1 MKPALRFIV
10 IFLFYTQRCFETQ
23 LGQLVNDGKRVYVYA
38 SVLSRVQD
46 KLPFIQPHGME
57 LRSAALRPFFT
68 PPTHSR
74 NVLPLSSSGSSL
86 QALLS
91 PGLASSASSA
101 LYGTPAPPGTPPP
114 GEERHIDH
122 LLEEVMMG
130 LNIMPSNSTQTLA
143 ANVLRGG
150 GSCGAA
156 SGETLVLQQQQ
167 QQGEGEMNDIL
178 DHFLMSFEQHINNS
192 GAREEAD
199 AQSSAE
205 AAERAAHTRQQQDV
219 AEPPVNDLQPRKTR
233 RGARAERV
241 EATSRRKTPR
251 GRRRG
256 RSRGRRRTR
265 RTSSSENQGAHVGS
279 PPPSGV
285 KPARMFPDLD
295 DRQLQQMPVV
305 KLERRGPLPAQVT
318 QQDPSSL
325 NSKVTHTTIW
335 KTKTQSPPPEAMLR
349 YIQMIICLSH
359 NREMC
364 NIQSINFYLCRAKSQ
379 PQASRG
385 SLQNQQ
391 HCGCKFG
398 EKKSK
403 RPHNGNSQSE
413 RGQM

>member
-1 MKPALRFIV
+1 M
-10 IFLFYTQRCFETQ
+10 
-23 LGQLVNDGKRVYVYA
+23 GQLVNDRKRVYVYA

-57 LRSAALRPFFT
+57 LRSAALHPFFT

-74 NVLPLSSSGSSL
+74 NVHPLSSSGSSL

-91 PGLASSASSA
+91 PGLVSSASSA

-130 LNIMPSNSTQTLA
+130 LNIIPTNSTHTQTLA

-167 QQGEGEMNDIL
+167 GEGEMNDIL
-178 DHFLMSFEQHINNS
+178 DHFLMSFDQHINNS

-199 AQSSAE
+199 AQRSAE

-219 AEPPVNDLQPRKTR
+219 AEPPENDLQPRKTR
-233 RGARAERV
+233 RGTRAERV
-241 EATSRRKTPR
+241 VATSRRKTPR

-256 RSRGRRRTR
+256 RRRTR
-265 RTSSSENQGAHVGS
+265 RTSLPENQGANVGS

-285 KPARMFPDLD
+285 KAAKMFPDLD

-305 KLERRGPLPAQVT
+305 KLERQGPLPAQVT
-318 QQDPSSL
+318 LQDPSSL
-325 NSKVTHTTIW
+325 NTKVTHTTIW
-335 KTKTQSPPPEAMLR
+335 KTKTQSPPREAMLR
-349 YIQMIICLSH
+349 YIQIIICLSH

-364 NIQSINFYLCRAKSQ
+364 NI
-379 PQASRG
+379 
-385 SLQNQQ
+385 
-391 HCGCKFG
+391 
-398 EKKSK
+398 
-403 RPHNGNSQSE
+403 
-413 RGQM
+413 

>member
-1 MKPALRFIV
+1 M
-10 IFLFYTQRCFETQ
+10 
-23 LGQLVNDGKRVYVYA
+23 GQLVNDGKRVYVYA

-46 KLPFIQPHGME
+46 KLPFIRPHGME
-57 LRSAALRPFFT
+57 LRSAASHPFFT

-74 NVLPLSSSGSSL
+74 NVHPSSSSSSSL

-91 PGLASSASSA
+91 PSLASSASSA
-101 LYGTPAPPGTPPP
+101 LYGTPAPPSTPPP

-130 LNIMPSNSTQTLA
+130 LNIIPTKSTHTQTLA

-156 SGETLVLQQQQ
+156 SGETLVLQQQ
-167 QQGEGEMNDIL
+167 GEGGEMNDIL
-178 DHFLMSFEQHINNS
+178 DHFLMSFEQHIDNS

-205 AAERAAHTRQQQDV
+205 AAHTRQQQDV
-219 AEPPVNDLQPRKTR
+219 AEPPANDLQPRKTR
-233 RGARAERV
+233 SGTRAERV
-241 EATSRRKTPR
+241 KATSRRKTPR

-256 RSRGRRRTR
+256 RRRTR
-265 RTSSSENQGAHVGS
+265 RTSSPENQRANVGN
-279 PPPSGV
+279 PPLSGV
-285 KPARMFPDLD
+285 KAARMFPELD

-318 QQDPSSL
+318 LQDPSSL

-335 KTKTQSPPPEAMLR
+335 KTKTQSPPREAMLR

-364 NIQSINFYLCRAKSQ
+364 NIQSINFYL
-379 PQASRG
+379 
-385 SLQNQQ
+385 
-391 HCGCKFG
+391 
-398 EKKSK
+398 
-403 RPHNGNSQSE
+403 
-413 RGQM
+413 